1 MMKRFV
7 LTVLLLASPM
17 LLAQELTQYTA
28 VRVQKAN
35 ELAQQEQLKEAIAVL
50 KDIETSRDYDKAFV
64 ARMLAV
70 FYWQDGNTKQAIS
83 KMEYAVESGLLRD
96 EQAWVSQRML
106 ADLYL
111 NDQKFAKALKHY
123 YPLVKSVPET
133 QKAQD
138 LWLRIAQSHYQ
149 LSQWEKVVSAADQ
162 YMKVEKKRLL
172 QSLSLKLGAQLELK
186 RWSAAIPTLEQ
197 MITIQPDKLS
207 WWRQLVGL
215 QMRIGKDKEAL
226 DTLALAKLNDLP
238 LSQSDRRMLAQM
250 YAKRGIPEKAAIE
263 ISELDE
269 ADTDVQLLSEQATYW
284 QLAKEW
290 DKSLS
295 IWKLAAKKD
304 AKYHWSV
311 AQLMVQQGYYKD
323 SLSVLD
329 KVKGRDADVALA
341 KTRALY
347 KLNQLDK
354 ALVQAKRANN
364 IEPSS
369 QAKSWIKYLSQLREV
384 SQQQQQTTG

>member
-1 MMKRFV
+1 MMKR
-7 LTVLLLASPM
+7 LALIALLLASP
-17 LLAQELTQYTA
+17 LTAAQELTQYTA

-35 ELAQQEQLKEAIAVL
+35 ELAQEEQLKEAITLL
-50 KDIETSRDYDKAFV
+50 KEIDTSRDYDKAFV

-70 FYWQDGNTKQAIS
+70 FYWQNGNTKQAIS

-96 EQAWVSQRML
+96 EQAWISRRML

-111 NDQKFAKALKHY
+111 NDQQFAKALKHY
-123 YPLVKSVPET
+123 YQLVKSVPEI

-149 LSQWEKVVSAADQ
+149 LEQWDKVVPAVDK
-162 YMKVEKKRLL
+162 YLKVEKKEIL
-172 QSLSLKLGAQLELK
+172 QPLSLKLGAQLELK
-186 RWSAAIPTLEQ
+186 RWSAAIPTLELL
-197 MITIQPDKLS
+197 ISIQPEKLS

-215 QMRIGKDKEAL
+215 QMKVGKDKEAL
-226 DTLALAKLNDLP
+226 DTLALAKINGLP

-250 YAKRGIPEKAAIE
+250 YAKRGIPERAAIE

-269 ADTDVQLLSEQATYW
+269 AQTDVQLLSEQATYW

-295 IWKLAAKKD
+295 IWKLAAEKD
-304 AKYHWSV
+304 AKYNWSV

-329 KVKGRDADVALA
+329 KVKGREADVALA

-347 KLNQLDK
+347 KLNLLEK

-369 QAKSWIKYLSQLREV
+369 QAKSWIKYLSQLRAAA
-384 SQQQQQTTG
+384 QQTTG

>member
-1 MMKRFV
+1 MMKR
-7 LTVLLLASPM
+7 LALIALLLASPITA
-17 LLAQELTQYTA
+17 AQELTQYTA

-35 ELAQQEQLKEAIAVL
+35 ELAQEEQLKEAITLL
-50 KDIETSRDYDKAFV
+50 KEIDTSRDYDKAFV

-96 EQAWVSQRML
+96 EQAWISQRML

-111 NDQKFAKALKHY
+111 NDQQFAKALKHY
-123 YPLVKSVPET
+123 YQLVKSVPET

-149 LSQWEKVVSAADQ
+149 LEQWDKVVPAVDK
-162 YMKVEKKRLL
+162 YLKVEKKEIL
-172 QSLSLKLGAQLELK
+172 QPLSLKLGAQLELK
-186 RWSAAIPTLEQ
+186 RWSAAIPTLELL
-197 MITIQPDKLS
+197 ISIQPEKLS

-215 QMRIGKDKEAL
+215 QMKVGKDKEAL
-226 DTLALAKLNDLP
+226 DNLALAKINGLP

-250 YAKRGIPEKAAIE
+250 YAKRGIPERAAIE
-263 ISELDE
+263 ISELDG
-269 ADTDVQLLSEQATYW
+269 AQTDVQLLSEQATYW

-295 IWKLAAKKD
+295 IWKLAAEKD
-304 AKYHWSV
+304 AKYNWSV

-329 KVKGRDADVALA
+329 KVKGREADVALA

-347 KLNQLDK
+347 KLNLLEK

-369 QAKSWIKYLSQLREV
+369 QAKSWIKYLSQLRAAAQEA
-384 SQQQQQTTG
+384 TG

>member
-1 MMKRFV
+1 MMKR
-7 LTVLLLASPM
+7 LALIALLLASPITA
-17 LLAQELTQYTA
+17 AQELTQYTA

-35 ELAQQEQLKEAIAVL
+35 ELAQEEQLKEAITLL
-50 KDIETSRDYDKAFV
+50 KEIDTSRDYDKAFV

-96 EQAWVSQRML
+96 EQAWISQRML

-111 NDQKFAKALKHY
+111 NDQQFAKALKHY
-123 YPLVKSVPET
+123 YQLVKSVPET

-149 LSQWEKVVSAADQ
+149 LEQWDKVVPAVDK
-162 YMKVEKKRLL
+162 YLKVEKKEIL
-172 QSLSLKLGAQLELK
+172 QPLSLKLGAQLELK
-186 RWSAAIPTLEQ
+186 HWSAAIPTLELL
-197 MITIQPDKLS
+197 ISIQPEKLS

-215 QMRIGKDKEAL
+215 QMKVGKDKEAL
-226 DTLALAKLNDLP
+226 DTLALAKINGLP

-250 YAKRGIPEKAAIE
+250 YAKRGIPERAAIE
-263 ISELDE
+263 ISELDG
-269 ADTDVQLLSEQATYW
+269 AQTDVQLLSEQATYW

-295 IWKLAAKKD
+295 IWKLAAEKD
-304 AKYHWSV
+304 AKYNWSV

-329 KVKGRDADVALA
+329 KVKGREADVALA

-347 KLNQLDK
+347 KLNLLEK

-369 QAKSWIKYLSQLREV
+369 QAKSWIKYLSLLRAAAQEA
-384 SQQQQQTTG
+384 TG

>member
-1 MMKRFV
+1 MMKR
-7 LTVLLLASPM
+7 LALIALLLASPITA
-17 LLAQELTQYTA
+17 AQELTQYTA

-35 ELAQQEQLKEAIAVL
+35 ELAQEEQLKEAITLL
-50 KDIETSRDYDKAFV
+50 KEIDTSRDYDKAFV

-96 EQAWVSQRML
+96 EQAWISQRML

-111 NDQKFAKALKHY
+111 NDQQFAKALKHY
-123 YPLVKSVPET
+123 YQLVKSVPET

-149 LSQWEKVVSAADQ
+149 LEQWDKVVPAVDK
-162 YMKVEKKRLL
+162 YLKVEKKEIL
-172 QSLSLKLGAQLELK
+172 QPLSLKLGAQLELK
-186 RWSAAIPTLEQ
+186 HWSAAIPTLELL
-197 MITIQPDKLS
+197 ISIQPEKLS

-215 QMRIGKDKEAL
+215 QMKVGKNKEAL
-226 DTLALAKLNDLP
+226 DTLALAKINGLP

-250 YAKRGIPEKAAIE
+250 YAKRGIPERAAIE
-263 ISELDE
+263 ISELDG
-269 ADTDVQLLSEQATYW
+269 AQTDVQLLSEQATYW

-295 IWKLAAKKD
+295 IWKLAAEKD
-304 AKYHWSV
+304 AKYNWSV

-329 KVKGRDADVALA
+329 KVKGREADVALA

-347 KLNQLDK
+347 KLNLFEK
-354 ALVQAKRANN
+354 ALVQAKKANN

-369 QAKSWIKYLSQLREV
+369 QAKSWIKYLSQLRAAAQEA
-384 SQQQQQTTG
+384 TG

>member
-1 MMKRFV
+1 MMKR
-7 LTVLLLASPM
+7 LALIALLLASP
-17 LLAQELTQYTA
+17 LTAAQELTQYTA

-35 ELAQQEQLKEAIAVL
+35 ELAQKEQLKEAITLL
-50 KDIETSRDYDKAFV
+50 KEIDTSRDYDKAFV

-96 EQAWVSQRML
+96 EQAWISQRML

-111 NDQKFAKALKHY
+111 NDQQFAKALKHY
-123 YPLVKSVPET
+123 YQLVKSVPET

-149 LSQWEKVVSAADQ
+149 LEQWDKVVPAVDK
-162 YMKVEKKRLL
+162 YLKVEEKEIL
-172 QSLSLKLGAQLELK
+172 QPLSLKLGAQLELK
-186 RWSAAIPTLEQ
+186 RWSRAIPTLELL
-197 MITIQPDKLS
+197 IGIQPEKLS

-215 QMRIGKDKEAL
+215 QMKVGKDKEAL
-226 DTLALAKLNDLP
+226 DTLALAKINGLP

-250 YAKRGIPEKAAIE
+250 YAKRGIPERAAIE

-269 ADTDVQLLSEQATYW
+269 AQTDVQLLSEQATYW

-304 AKYHWSV
+304 AKYNWSV

-347 KLNQLDK
+347 KLNLLEK

-364 IEPSS
+364 IEPSN
-369 QAKSWIKYLSQLREV
+369 QAKSWIKYLSQLRAAA
-384 SQQQQQTTG
+384 QQTTG

>member
-1 MMKRFV
+1 MMKR
-7 LTVLLLASPM
+7 LALIALLLASP
-17 LLAQELTQYTA
+17 LTVAQELTQYTA

-35 ELAQQEQLKEAIAVL
+35 ELAQEEQLKEAIALL
-50 KDIETSRDYDKAFV
+50 KEIDTSRDYDKAFV

-96 EQAWVSQRML
+96 EQAWISQRML

-111 NDQKFAKALKHY
+111 NDQQFAKALKHY
-123 YPLVKSVPET
+123 YQLVKSVPET

-149 LSQWEKVVSAADQ
+149 LEQWDKVVPAVDK
-162 YMKVEKKRLL
+162 YLKVEKKEIL
-172 QSLSLKLGAQLELK
+172 QPLSLKLGAQLELK
-186 RWSAAIPTLEQ
+186 RWSAAIPTLELL
-197 MITIQPDKLS
+197 ISIQPEKLS

-215 QMRIGKDKEAL
+215 QMKVGKDKEAL
-226 DTLALAKLNDLP
+226 DTLALAKINGLP

-250 YAKRGIPEKAAIE
+250 YAKRGIPERAAIE

-269 ADTDVQLLSEQATYW
+269 AQTDVQLLSEQATYW

-304 AKYHWSV
+304 AKYNWSV

-347 KLNQLDK
+347 KLNLLEK

-369 QAKSWIKYLSQLREV
+369 QAKSWIKYLSQLRAAA
-384 SQQQQQTTG
+384 QQTTG

>member
-1 MMKRFV
+1 MMKR
-7 LTVLLLASPM
+7 LALIALLLASP
-17 LLAQELTQYTA
+17 LTAAQELTQYTA

-35 ELAQQEQLKEAIAVL
+35 ELAQEEQLKEAITLL
-50 KDIETSRDYDKAFV
+50 KEIDTSRDYDKAFV

-70 FYWQDGNTKQAIS
+70 FYWQDGNTKQAIL

-96 EQAWVSQRML
+96 EQAWISQRML

-111 NDQKFAKALKHY
+111 NDQQFAKALKHY
-123 YPLVKSVPET
+123 YQLVRSVPET

-149 LSQWEKVVSAADQ
+149 LEQWDKVVPAVDK
-162 YMKVEKKRLL
+162 YLKVEKKEIL
-172 QSLSLKLGAQLELK
+172 QPLSLKLGAQLELK
-186 RWSAAIPTLEQ
+186 RWSAAIPTLELL
-197 MITIQPDKLS
+197 ISIQPEKLS

-215 QMRIGKDKEAL
+215 QMKVGKDKEAL
-226 DTLALAKLNDLP
+226 DTLALAKINGLP

-250 YAKRGIPEKAAIE
+250 YAKRGIPERAAIE
-263 ISELDE
+263 ISELDG
-269 ADTDVQLLSEQATYW
+269 AQTDVQLLSEQATYW

-295 IWKLAAKKD
+295 IWKLAAEKD
-304 AKYHWSV
+304 AKYNWSV

-329 KVKGRDADVALA
+329 KVKGREADVALA

-347 KLNQLDK
+347 KLNLLEK

-369 QAKSWIKYLSQLREV
+369 QAKSWIKYLSQLRAAAQEA
-384 SQQQQQTTG
+384 TG

>member
-1 MMKRFV
+1 MMKR
-7 LTVLLLASPM
+7 LALIALLLASP
-17 LLAQELTQYTA
+17 LTAAQELTQYTA

-35 ELAQQEQLKEAIAVL
+35 ELAQEEQLKEAITLL
-50 KDIETSRDYDKAFV
+50 KEIDTSRGYDKAFV

-70 FYWQDGNTKQAIS
+70 FYWQDGNTKQAIL

-96 EQAWVSQRML
+96 EQAWISQRML

-111 NDQKFAKALKHY
+111 NDQQFAKALKHY
-123 YPLVKSVPET
+123 YQLVKSVPET

-149 LSQWEKVVSAADQ
+149 LEQWDKVVPAVDK
-162 YMKVEKKRLL
+162 YLKVEKKEIL
-172 QSLSLKLGAQLELK
+172 QPLSLKLGAQLELK
-186 RWSAAIPTLEQ
+186 RWSAAIPTLELL
-197 MITIQPDKLS
+197 ISIQPEKLS

-215 QMRIGKDKEAL
+215 QMKVGKDKEAL
-226 DTLALAKLNDLP
+226 DTLALAKINGLP

-250 YAKRGIPEKAAIE
+250 YAKRGIPERAAIE
-263 ISELDE
+263 ISELDD
-269 ADTDVQLLSEQATYW
+269 AQTDVQLLSEQATYW

-304 AKYHWSV
+304 AKYNWSV

-329 KVKGRDADVALA
+329 KVKGREADVALA

-347 KLNQLDK
+347 KLNLLEK

-369 QAKSWIKYLSQLREV
+369 QAKSWIKYLSQLRAAAQEA
-384 SQQQQQTTG
+384 TG

>member
-1 MMKRFV
+1 MMKR
-7 LTVLLLASPM
+7 LALIALLLASPITA
-17 LLAQELTQYTA
+17 AQELTQYTA

-35 ELAQQEQLKEAIAVL
+35 ELAQEEQLKEAITLL
-50 KDIETSRDYDKAFV
+50 KEIDTSRDYDKAFV

-70 FYWQDGNTKQAIS
+70 LYWQDGNTKQAIS

-96 EQAWVSQRML
+96 EQAWISQRML

-111 NDQKFAKALKHY
+111 NDQQFAKALKHY
-123 YPLVKSVPET
+123 YQLVKSVPET

-149 LSQWEKVVSAADQ
+149 LEQWDKVVPAVDK
-162 YMKVEKKRLL
+162 YLKVEKKEIL
-172 QSLSLKLGAQLELK
+172 QPLSLKLGAQLELK
-186 RWSAAIPTLEQ
+186 RWSAAIPTLELL
-197 MITIQPDKLS
+197 ISIQPEKLS

-215 QMRIGKDKEAL
+215 QMKVGKDKEAL
-226 DTLALAKLNDLP
+226 DTLALAKINGLP

-250 YAKRGIPEKAAIE
+250 YAKRGIPERAAIE
-263 ISELDE
+263 ISELDG
-269 ADTDVQLLSEQATYW
+269 AQTDVQLLSEQATYW

-295 IWKLAAKKD
+295 IWKLAAEKD
-304 AKYHWSV
+304 AKHNWSV

-329 KVKGRDADVALA
+329 KVKGREADVALA

-347 KLNQLDK
+347 KLNLLEK

-369 QAKSWIKYLSQLREV
+369 QAKSWIKYLSQLRAAAQEA
-384 SQQQQQTTG
+384 TG

>member
-1 MMKRFV
+1 MMKR
-7 LTVLLLASPM
+7 LALIALLLASP
-17 LLAQELTQYTA
+17 LTAAQELTQYTA

-35 ELAQQEQLKEAIAVL
+35 ELAQEEQLKEAITLL
-50 KDIETSRDYDKAFV
+50 KEIDTSRDYDKAFV

-96 EQAWVSQRML
+96 EQAWISQRML

-111 NDQKFAKALKHY
+111 NDQQFAKAVKHY
-123 YPLVKSVPET
+123 YQLVKSVPET

-149 LSQWEKVVSAADQ
+149 LEQWDKVVPAVDK
-162 YMKVEKKRLL
+162 YLKVEKKQIL
-172 QSLSLKLGAQLELK
+172 QPLSLKLGAQLELK
-186 RWSAAIPTLEQ
+186 RWSAAIPTLELL
-197 MITIQPDKLS
+197 ISIQPEKLS

-215 QMRIGKDKEAL
+215 QMKVGKDKEAL
-226 DTLALAKLNDLP
+226 DTLALAKNHGLP

-250 YAKRGIPEKAAIE
+250 YAKRGIPERAAIE

-269 ADTDVQLLSEQATYW
+269 AQTDVQLLSEQATYW

-304 AKYHWSV
+304 AKYNWSV

-347 KLNQLDK
+347 KLNLLEK

-369 QAKSWIKYLSQLREV
+369 QAKSWIKYLSQLRAAA
-384 SQQQQQTTG
+384 QQTTG

>member
-1 MMKRFV
+1 MMKR
-7 LTVLLLASPM
+7 LALIALLLASPITA
-17 LLAQELTQYTA
+17 AQELTQYTA

-35 ELAQQEQLKEAIAVL
+35 ELAQEEQLKEAITLL
-50 KDIETSRDYDKAFV
+50 KEIDTSRDYDKAFV

-83 KMEYAVESGLLRD
+83 KMEYAVEGGLLRD
-96 EQAWVSQRML
+96 EQAWISQRML

-111 NDQKFAKALKHY
+111 NDQQFAKALKHY
-123 YPLVKSVPET
+123 YQLVKSVPET

-149 LSQWEKVVSAADQ
+149 LEQWDKVVPAVDK
-162 YMKVEKKRLL
+162 YLKVEKKEIL
-172 QSLSLKLGAQLELK
+172 QPLSLKLGAQLELK
-186 RWSAAIPTLEQ
+186 RWSAAIPTLELL
-197 MITIQPDKLS
+197 ISIQPEKLS

-215 QMRIGKDKEAL
+215 QMKVGKDKEAL
-226 DTLALAKLNDLP
+226 DTLALAKINGLP

-250 YAKRGIPEKAAIE
+250 YAKRGIPERAAIE
-263 ISELDE
+263 ISELDD
-269 ADTDVQLLSEQATYW
+269 AQTDVQLLSEQATYW

-304 AKYHWSV
+304 AKYNWSV

-329 KVKGRDADVALA
+329 KVKGREADVALA

-347 KLNQLDK
+347 KLNLLEK

-369 QAKSWIKYLSQLREV
+369 QAKSWIKYLSQLRAAAQEA
-384 SQQQQQTTG
+384 TG

>member
-1 MMKRFV
+1 MMKR
-7 LTVLLLASPM
+7 LALIALLLASP
-17 LLAQELTQYTA
+17 LTAAQELTQYTA

-35 ELAQQEQLKEAIAVL
+35 ELAQEEQLKEAITLL
-50 KDIETSRDYDKAFV
+50 KEIDTSRDYDKAFV

-96 EQAWVSQRML
+96 EQAWISQRML

-111 NDQKFAKALKHY
+111 NDQQFAKALKHY
-123 YPLVKSVPET
+123 YQLVKSVPET

-149 LSQWEKVVSAADQ
+149 LEQWDKVVPAVDK
-162 YMKVEKKRLL
+162 YLKVEKKEIL
-172 QSLSLKLGAQLELK
+172 QPLSLKLGAQLELK
-186 RWSAAIPTLEQ
+186 RWSAAIPTLELL
-197 MITIQPDKLS
+197 ISIQPEKLS

-215 QMRIGKDKEAL
+215 QMKVGKDKEAL
-226 DTLALAKLNDLP
+226 DTLALAKINGLP

-250 YAKRGIPEKAAIE
+250 YAKRGIPERAAIE
-263 ISELDE
+263 ISELDD
-269 ADTDVQLLSEQATYW
+269 AQTDVQLLSEQATYW

-304 AKYHWSV
+304 AKYNWSV

-347 KLNQLDK
+347 KLNLLEK

-369 QAKSWIKYLSQLREV
+369 QAKSWIKYLSQLRAAA
-384 SQQQQQTTG
+384 QQTTG

>member
-111 NDQKFAKALKHY
+111 NDQKFAKALEHY

-384 SQQQQQTTG
+384 SQQQQTTG

>member
-1 MMKRFV
+1 MMKR
-7 LTVLLLASPM
+7 LALIALLLASP
-17 LLAQELTQYTA
+17 LTAAQELTQYTA

-35 ELAQQEQLKEAIAVL
+35 ELAQEEQLKEAITLL
-50 KDIETSRDYDKAFV
+50 KEIDTSRDYDKAFV

-83 KMEYAVESGLLRD
+83 KMEYAVESGSLRD
-96 EQAWVSQRML
+96 EQAWISQRML

-111 NDQKFAKALKHY
+111 NDQQFAKALKHY
-123 YPLVKSVPET
+123 YQLVKSVPET

-149 LSQWEKVVSAADQ
+149 LEQWDKVVPAVDK
-162 YMKVEKKRLL
+162 YLKVEKKEIL
-172 QSLSLKLGAQLELK
+172 QPLSIKLGAQLELK
-186 RWSAAIPTLEQ
+186 RWSEAIPTLELL
-197 MITIQPDKLS
+197 ISIQPEKLS

-215 QMRIGKDKEAL
+215 QMKVGKDKEAL
-226 DTLALAKLNDLP
+226 DTLALAKINGLP

-250 YAKRGIPEKAAIE
+250 YAKRGIPERAAIE
-263 ISELDE
+263 ISELDD
-269 ADTDVQLLSEQATYW
+269 AQTDVQLLSEQATYW

-295 IWKLAAKKD
+295 TWKLAAKKD
-304 AKYHWSV
+304 AKYNWSV

-347 KLNQLDK
+347 KLNLLEK

-369 QAKSWIKYLSQLREV
+369 QAKSWIKYLSQLRAAA
-384 SQQQQQTTG
+384 QQTTG

>member
-1 MMKRFV
+1 MMKR
-7 LTVLLLASPM
+7 LALIALLLASPITA
-17 LLAQELTQYTA
+17 AQELTQYTA

-35 ELAQQEQLKEAIAVL
+35 ELAQEEQLKEAITLL
-50 KDIETSRDYDKAFV
+50 KEIDTSRDYDKAFV

-96 EQAWVSQRML
+96 EQAWISQRML

-111 NDQKFAKALKHY
+111 NDQQFAKALKHY
-123 YPLVKSVPET
+123 YQLVKSVPET

-149 LSQWEKVVSAADQ
+149 LEQWDKVVPAVDK
-162 YMKVEKKRLL
+162 YLKVEKKEIL
-172 QSLSLKLGAQLELK
+172 QPLSLKLGAQLELK
-186 RWSAAIPTLEQ
+186 RWSAAIPTLELL
-197 MITIQPDKLS
+197 ISIQPEKLS

-215 QMRIGKDKEAL
+215 QMKVGKDKEAL
-226 DTLALAKLNDLP
+226 DTLALAKINGLP

-250 YAKRGIPEKAAIE
+250 YAKRGIPERAAIE
-263 ISELDE
+263 ISKLDD
-269 ADTDVQLLSEQATYW
+269 AQTDVQLLSEQATYW

-295 IWKLAAKKD
+295 IWKLAAEKD
-304 AKYHWSV
+304 AKYNWSV

-329 KVKGRDADVALA
+329 KVKGREADVALA

-347 KLNQLDK
+347 KLNQLEK

-369 QAKSWIKYLSQLREV
+369 QAKSWIKYLSQLRAAA
-384 SQQQQQTTG
+384 QQTTG

>member
-1 MMKRFV
+1 MMKR
-7 LTVLLLASPM
+7 LALIALLLASPSTA
-17 LLAQELTQYTA
+17 AQELTQYTA

-35 ELAQQEQLKEAIAVL
+35 ELAQEEQLKEAITLL
-50 KDIETSRDYDKAFV
+50 KEIDTSRDYDKAFV

-70 FYWQDGNTKQAIS
+70 FYWQDGNTKQAIL

-96 EQAWVSQRML
+96 EQAWISQRML

-111 NDQKFAKALKHY
+111 NDQQFAKALKHY
-123 YPLVKSVPET
+123 YQLVKSVPET

-149 LSQWEKVVSAADQ
+149 LEQWDKVVPAVDK
-162 YMKVEKKRLL
+162 YLKVEKKEIL
-172 QSLSLKLGAQLELK
+172 QPLSLKLGAQLELK
-186 RWSAAIPTLEQ
+186 RWSAAIPTLELL
-197 MITIQPDKLS
+197 ISIQPEKLS

-215 QMRIGKDKEAL
+215 QMKVGKDKEAL
-226 DTLALAKLNDLP
+226 DTLALAKINGLP

-250 YAKRGIPEKAAIE
+250 YAKRGIPERAAIE
-263 ISELDE
+263 ISELDG
-269 ADTDVQLLSEQATYW
+269 AQTDVQLLSEQATYW

-295 IWKLAAKKD
+295 IWKLAAEKD
-304 AKYHWSV
+304 AKYNWSV

-347 KLNQLDK
+347 KLNLLEK

-369 QAKSWIKYLSQLREV
+369 QAKSWIKYLSQLRAV
-384 SQQQQQTTG
+384 AQQTTG

>member
-1 MMKRFV
+1 MMKR
-7 LTVLLLASPM
+7 LALIALLLASP
-17 LLAQELTQYTA
+17 LTAAQELTQYTA

-35 ELAQQEQLKEAIAVL
+35 ELAQEEQLKEAITLL
-50 KDIETSRDYDKAFV
+50 KEIDTSRDYDKAFV

-70 FYWQDGNTKQAIS
+70 FYWQDGNTKQAIL

-96 EQAWVSQRML
+96 EQAWISQRML

-111 NDQKFAKALKHY
+111 NDQQFAKALKHY
-123 YPLVKSVPET
+123 YQLVKLVPET

-149 LSQWEKVVSAADQ
+149 LEQWDKVVPAVDK
-162 YMKVEKKRLL
+162 YLKVEKKEIL
-172 QSLSLKLGAQLELK
+172 QPLSLKLGAQLELK
-186 RWSAAIPTLEQ
+186 RWSAAIPTLELL
-197 MITIQPDKLS
+197 ISIQPEKLS

-215 QMRIGKDKEAL
+215 QMKVGKDKEAL
-226 DTLALAKLNDLP
+226 DTLALAKINGLP

-250 YAKRGIPEKAAIE
+250 YAKRGIPERAAIE
-263 ISELDE
+263 ISELDD
-269 ADTDVQLLSEQATYW
+269 AQTDVQLLSEQATYW

-295 IWKLAAKKD
+295 IWKLAAEKD
-304 AKYHWSV
+304 AKYNWSV

-329 KVKGRDADVALA
+329 KVKGREADVALA

-347 KLNQLDK
+347 KLNLLEK

-369 QAKSWIKYLSQLREV
+369 QAKSWIKYLSQLRAAAQEA
-384 SQQQQQTTG
+384 TG

>member
-1 MMKRFV
+1 MMKR
-7 LTVLLLASPM
+7 LALIALLLASP
-17 LLAQELTQYTA
+17 LTAAQELTQYTA

-35 ELAQQEQLKEAIAVL
+35 ELAQEEQLKEAIALL
-50 KDIETSRDYDKAFV
+50 KETDTSRDYDKAFV

-96 EQAWVSQRML
+96 EQAWISQRML

-111 NDQKFAKALKHY
+111 NDQQFAKALKHY
-123 YPLVKSVPET
+123 YQLVKSVPET

-149 LSQWEKVVSAADQ
+149 LEQWDKVVPAIDK
-162 YMKVEKKRLL
+162 YLKVEKKEIL
-172 QSLSLKLGAQLELK
+172 QPLSLKLGAQLELK
-186 RWSAAIPTLEQ
+186 RWSAAIPTLELL
-197 MITIQPDKLS
+197 IGIQPEKLS

-215 QMRIGKDKEAL
+215 QMKVGKDKEAL
-226 DTLALAKLNDLP
+226 DTLALAKINGLP

-250 YAKRGIPEKAAIE
+250 YAKRGIPERAAIE
-263 ISELDE
+263 ISELDD
-269 ADTDVQLLSEQATYW
+269 AQTDVQLLSEQATYW

-304 AKYHWSV
+304 AKYNWSV

-329 KVKGRDADVALA
+329 KVKGREADVALA

-347 KLNQLDK
+347 KLNLLEK

-369 QAKSWIKYLSQLREV
+369 QAKSWIKYLSQLRAAAQEA
-384 SQQQQQTTG
+384 TG

>member
-1 MMKRFV
+1 MMKR
-7 LTVLLLASPM
+7 LALIALLLASP
-17 LLAQELTQYTA
+17 LTAAQELTQYTA

-35 ELAQQEQLKEAIAVL
+35 ELAQEEQLKEAITLL
-50 KDIETSRDYDKAFV
+50 KEIDTSRDYDKAFV

-96 EQAWVSQRML
+96 EQAWISQRML

-111 NDQKFAKALKHY
+111 NDQQFAKALKHY
-123 YPLVKSVPET
+123 YQLVKSVPET

-149 LSQWEKVVSAADQ
+149 LEQWDKVVPAVDK
-162 YMKVEKKRLL
+162 YLKVEKKEIL
-172 QSLSLKLGAQLELK
+172 QPLSLKLGAQLELK
-186 RWSAAIPTLEQ
+186 RWSAAIPTLELL
-197 MITIQPDKLS
+197 ISIQPEKLS

-215 QMRIGKDKEAL
+215 QMKVGKDKEAL
-226 DTLALAKLNDLP
+226 DTLALAKINGLP

-250 YAKRGIPEKAAIE
+250 YAKRGIPERAAIE
-263 ISELDE
+263 ISELDD
-269 ADTDVQLLSEQATYW
+269 AQTDVQLLSEQATYW

-304 AKYHWSV
+304 AKYNWSV

-329 KVKGRDADVALA
+329 KVKGREADVALA

-347 KLNQLDK
+347 KLNLLDK

-364 IEPSS
+364 IKPSS
-369 QAKSWIKYLSQLREV
+369 QAKSWIKYLSQLRAAAQEA
-384 SQQQQQTTG
+384 TG

>member
-1 MMKRFV
+1 MMKR
-7 LTVLLLASPM
+7 LALIALLLASPITA
-17 LLAQELTQYTA
+17 AQELTQYTA

-35 ELAQQEQLKEAIAVL
+35 ELAQEEQLKEAITLL
-50 KDIETSRDYDKAFV
+50 KEIDTSRDYDKAFV

-83 KMEYAVESGLLRD
+83 KMEYAIESGLLRD
-96 EQAWVSQRML
+96 EQAWISQRML

-111 NDQKFAKALKHY
+111 NDQQFAKALKHY
-123 YPLVKSVPET
+123 YQLVKSVPET

-149 LSQWEKVVSAADQ
+149 LEQWDKVVPAVDK
-162 YMKVEKKRLL
+162 YLKVEKKEIL
-172 QSLSLKLGAQLELK
+172 QPLSLKLGAQLELK
-186 RWSAAIPTLEQ
+186 RWSAAIPTLELL
-197 MITIQPDKLS
+197 ISIQPEKLS

-215 QMRIGKDKEAL
+215 QMKVGKDKEAL
-226 DTLALAKLNDLP
+226 DTLALAKINGLP

-250 YAKRGIPEKAAIE
+250 YAKRGIPERAAIE

-269 ADTDVQLLSEQATYW
+269 AQTDVQLLSEQATYW

-295 IWKLAAKKD
+295 IWKLAAEKD
-304 AKYHWSV
+304 AKYNWSV

-329 KVKGRDADVALA
+329 KVKGREADVALA

-347 KLNQLDK
+347 KLNLLEK

-369 QAKSWIKYLSQLREV
+369 QAKSWIKYLSQLRAAAQEA
-384 SQQQQQTTG
+384 TG

>member
-1 MMKRFV
+1 MMKR
-7 LTVLLLASPM
+7 LALIALLLASPITA
-17 LLAQELTQYTA
+17 AQELTQYTA

-35 ELAQQEQLKEAIAVL
+35 ELAQEEQLKEAITLL
-50 KDIETSRDYDKAFV
+50 KEIDTSRDYDKAFV

-70 FYWQDGNTKQAIS
+70 FYWQDGNTKKAIS

-96 EQAWVSQRML
+96 EQAWISQRML

-111 NDQKFAKALKHY
+111 NDQQFSKALKHY
-123 YPLVKSVPET
+123 YQLVKSVPET

-149 LSQWEKVVSAADQ
+149 LEQWDKVVPAVDK
-162 YMKVEKKRLL
+162 YLKVEKKEIL
-172 QSLSLKLGAQLELK
+172 QPLSLKLGAQLELK
-186 RWSAAIPTLEQ
+186 RWSAAIPTLELL
-197 MITIQPDKLS
+197 ISIQPEKLS

-215 QMRIGKDKEAL
+215 QMKVGKDKEAL
-226 DTLALAKLNDLP
+226 DTLALAKINGLP

-263 ISELDE
+263 ISELDD
-269 ADTDVQLLSEQATYW
+269 AQTDVQLLSEQATYW

-295 IWKLAAKKD
+295 IWKLAAEKD
-304 AKYHWSV
+304 AKYNWSV

-329 KVKGRDADVALA
+329 KVKGREADVALA

-347 KLNQLDK
+347 KLNLLEK

-369 QAKSWIKYLSQLREV
+369 QAKSWIKYLSQLRAAAQEA
-384 SQQQQQTTG
+384 TG

>member
-1 MMKRFV
+1 MMKR
-7 LTVLLLASPM
+7 LALIALLLASP
-17 LLAQELTQYTA
+17 LTAAQELTQYTA

-35 ELAQQEQLKEAIAVL
+35 ELAQEEQLKEAITLL
-50 KDIETSRDYDKAFV
+50 KEIDTSRDYDKAFV

-70 FYWQDGNTKQAIS
+70 FYWQDGNTKQAIL

-96 EQAWVSQRML
+96 EQAWLSQRML

-111 NDQKFAKALKHY
+111 NDQQFAKALKHY
-123 YPLVKSVPET
+123 YQLVKSVPET

-149 LSQWEKVVSAADQ
+149 LEQWDKVVPAVDK
-162 YMKVEKKRLL
+162 YLKVEKKEIL
-172 QSLSLKLGAQLELK
+172 QPLSLKLGAQLELK
-186 RWSAAIPTLEQ
+186 RWSAAIPTLELL
-197 MITIQPDKLS
+197 ISIQPEKLS

-215 QMRIGKDKEAL
+215 QMKVGKDKEAL
-226 DTLALAKLNDLP
+226 DTLALAKINGLP

-250 YAKRGIPEKAAIE
+250 YAKRGIPERAAIE
-263 ISELDE
+263 ISELDD
-269 ADTDVQLLSEQATYW
+269 AQTDVQLLSEQATYW

-304 AKYHWSV
+304 AKYNWSV

-329 KVKGRDADVALA
+329 KVKGREADVALA

-347 KLNQLDK
+347 KLNLLEK

-369 QAKSWIKYLSQLREV
+369 QAKSWIKYLSQLRAV
-384 SQQQQQTTG
+384 AQQTTG

>member
-1 MMKRFV
+1 MMKR
-7 LTVLLLASPM
+7 LALIALLLASP
-17 LLAQELTQYTA
+17 LTAAQELTQYTA

-35 ELAQQEQLKEAIAVL
+35 ELAQEEQLKEAITLL
-50 KDIETSRDYDKAFV
+50 KEIDTSRDYDKAFV

-96 EQAWVSQRML
+96 EQAWISQRML

-111 NDQKFAKALKHY
+111 NDQQFAKALKHY
-123 YPLVKSVPET
+123 YQLVKSVPET

-149 LSQWEKVVSAADQ
+149 LEQWDKVVPAVDK
-162 YMKVEKKRLL
+162 YLKVEKKEIL
-172 QSLSLKLGAQLELK
+172 QPLSLKLGAQLELK
-186 RWSAAIPTLEQ
+186 RWSAAIPTLELL
-197 MITIQPDKLS
+197 ISIQPEKLS

-215 QMRIGKDKEAL
+215 QMKVGKDKEAL
-226 DTLALAKLNDLP
+226 DTLALAKINGLP

-250 YAKRGIPEKAAIE
+250 YAKRGIPERAAIE
-263 ISELDE
+263 ISELDD
-269 ADTDVQLLSEQATYW
+269 AQTDVQLLSEQATYW

-304 AKYHWSV
+304 AKYNWSV

-329 KVKGRDADVALA
+329 KVKGREADVALA

-347 KLNQLDK
+347 KLNLLEK

-369 QAKSWIKYLSQLREV
+369 QAKSWIKYLSQLRAAAQEA
-384 SQQQQQTTG
+384 TG

>member
-1 MMKRFV
+1 MMKR
-7 LTVLLLASPM
+7 LALIALLLASP
-17 LLAQELTQYTA
+17 LTAAQELTQYTA

-35 ELAQQEQLKEAIAVL
+35 ELAQEEQLKEAIALL
-50 KDIETSRDYDKAFV
+50 KEIDTSRDYDKAFV

-96 EQAWVSQRML
+96 EQAWISQRML

-111 NDQKFAKALKHY
+111 NDQQFAKALKHY
-123 YPLVKSVPET
+123 YQLVKSVPET

-149 LSQWEKVVSAADQ
+149 LEQWDKVVPAVDK
-162 YMKVEKKRLL
+162 YLKVEKKEIL
-172 QSLSLKLGAQLELK
+172 QPLSLKLGAQLELK
-186 RWSAAIPTLEQ
+186 RWSAAIPTLELL
-197 MITIQPDKLS
+197 ISIQPEKLS

-215 QMRIGKDKEAL
+215 QMKVGKDKEAL
-226 DTLALAKLNDLP
+226 DTLALAKINGLP

-250 YAKRGIPEKAAIE
+250 YAKRGIPERAAIE
-263 ISELDE
+263 ISELDD
-269 ADTDVQLLSEQATYW
+269 AQTDVQLLSEQATYW

-304 AKYHWSV
+304 AKYNWSV

-347 KLNQLDK
+347 KLNLLEK

-369 QAKSWIKYLSQLREV
+369 QAKSWIKYLSQLRAAA
-384 SQQQQQTTG
+384 QQTTG

>member
-1 MMKRFV
+1 MMKR
-7 LTVLLLASPM
+7 LALIALLLASP
-17 LLAQELTQYTA
+17 LTAAQELTQYTA

-35 ELAQQEQLKEAIAVL
+35 ELAQEEQLKEAITLL
-50 KDIETSRDYDKAFV
+50 KEIDTSRDYDKAFV

-96 EQAWVSQRML
+96 EQAWISQRML

-111 NDQKFAKALKHY
+111 NDQQFAKALKHY
-123 YPLVKSVPET
+123 YQLVKSVPET

-149 LSQWEKVVSAADQ
+149 LEQWDKVVPAVDK
-162 YMKVEKKRLL
+162 YLKVEKKEVL
-172 QSLSLKLGAQLELK
+172 QPLSLKLGAQLELK
-186 RWSAAIPTLEQ
+186 RWSAAIPTLELL
-197 MITIQPDKLS
+197 ISIQPEKLS

-215 QMRIGKDKEAL
+215 QMKVGKDKEAL
-226 DTLALAKLNDLP
+226 DTLALAKINGLP

-250 YAKRGIPEKAAIE
+250 YAKRGIPERAAIE
-263 ISELDE
+263 ISELDD
-269 ADTDVQLLSEQATYW
+269 AQTDVQLLSEQATYW

-304 AKYHWSV
+304 AKYNWSV

-329 KVKGRDADVALA
+329 KVKGREADVALA

-347 KLNQLDK
+347 KLNLLEK
-354 ALVQAKRANN
+354 ALVQAKKANN

-369 QAKSWIKYLSQLREV
+369 QAKSWIKYLSQLRAAAQEA
-384 SQQQQQTTG
+384 TG

>member
-1 MMKRFV
+1 MMKRLV
-7 LTVLLLASPM
+7 LIALLLASPSA
-17 LLAQELTQYTA
+17 LAQALTQYTA

-35 ELAQQEQLKEAIAVL
+35 ELAQGEQLKEAITLL
-50 KDIETSRDYDKAFV
+50 KEIDTSRAYDKAFI

-70 FYWQDGNTKQAIS
+70 FYWQDGNIKQAIS

-96 EQAWVSQRML
+96 EQAWISQRML

-111 NDQKFAKALKHY
+111 NDQQFAKALKHY
-123 YPLVKSVPET
+123 YQLVKSVPET
-133 QKAQD
+133 QKAMD

-149 LSQWEKVVSAADQ
+149 LGQWEKVVPAIDK
-162 YMKVEKKRLL
+162 YLKVEKKEIL
-172 QSLSLKLGAQLELK
+172 QPLSLKLGAQLELK
-186 RWSAAIPTLEQ
+186 RWSAAIPTLELL
-197 MITIQPDKLS
+197 ISLQPEKLG
-207 WWRQLVGL
+207 WWRQLVSL
-215 QMRIGKDKEAL
+215 QMKVGRDKEAL
-226 DTLALAKLNDLP
+226 DTLALAKVNGLS
-238 LSQSDRRMLAQM
+238 LSQGDIRMLAQM
-250 YAKRGIPEKAAIE
+250 YAKRGIPERAAIE
-263 ISELDE
+263 ISELEE
-269 ADTDVQLLSEQATYW
+269 AQTDVQLLSEQATYW

-304 AKYHWSV
+304 AKYNWSV

-347 KLNQLDK
+347 KLNLLEK

-369 QAKSWIKYLSQLREV
+369 QAKSWIKYLSQLRTAA
-384 SQQQQQTTG
+384 QQTTG

>member
-1 MMKRFV
+1 MMKR
-7 LTVLLLASPM
+7 LALIALLLASPITA
-17 LLAQELTQYTA
+17 AQELTQYTA

-35 ELAQQEQLKEAIAVL
+35 ELAQEEQLKEAITLL
-50 KDIETSRDYDKAFV
+50 KEIDTSRDYDKAFV
-64 ARMLAV
+64 ARILAV

-96 EQAWVSQRML
+96 EHAWISQRML

-111 NDQKFAKALKHY
+111 NDQQFAKALKHY
-123 YPLVKSVPET
+123 YQLVKSVPEN

-149 LSQWEKVVSAADQ
+149 LEQWDKVVPAIDK
-162 YMKVEKKRLL
+162 YLKVEKKEIL
-172 QSLSLKLGAQLELK
+172 QPLSLKLGAQLELK
-186 RWSAAIPTLEQ
+186 HWSAAIPTLELL
-197 MITIQPDKLS
+197 ISIQPEKLS

-215 QMRIGKDKEAL
+215 QMKVGKDKEAL
-226 DTLALAKLNDLP
+226 DTLALAKINGLP

-250 YAKRGIPEKAAIE
+250 YAKRGIPERAAIE
-263 ISELDE
+263 ISELDD
-269 ADTDVQLLSEQATYW
+269 AQTDVQLLSEQATYW

-304 AKYHWSV
+304 AKYNWSV

-329 KVKGRDADVALA
+329 KVKGREADVALA

-347 KLNQLDK
+347 KLNLLEK

-364 IEPSS
+364 IKPSS
-369 QAKSWIKYLSQLREV
+369 QAKSWIKYLSQLRAAAQEA
-384 SQQQQQTTG
+384 TG

>member
-1 MMKRFV
+1 
-7 LTVLLLASPM
+7 
-17 LLAQELTQYTA
+17 
-28 VRVQKAN
+28 
-35 ELAQQEQLKEAIAVL
+35 
-50 KDIETSRDYDKAFV
+50 
-64 ARMLAV
+64 
-70 FYWQDGNTKQAIS
+70 
-83 KMEYAVESGLLRD
+83 MEYAVESGLLRD
-96 EQAWVSQRML
+96 EQAWISQRML

-111 NDQKFAKALKHY
+111 NDQQFAKALKHY
-123 YPLVKSVPET
+123 YQLVKSVPET

-149 LSQWEKVVSAADQ
+149 LEQWDKVVPAVDK
-162 YMKVEKKRLL
+162 YLKVEKKEIL
-172 QSLSLKLGAQLELK
+172 QPLSLKLGAQLELK
-186 RWSAAIPTLEQ
+186 HWSAAIPTLELL
-197 MITIQPDKLS
+197 ISIQPEKLS

-215 QMRIGKDKEAL
+215 QMKVGKDKEAL
-226 DTLALAKLNDLP
+226 DTLALAKINGLP

-250 YAKRGIPEKAAIE
+250 YAKRGIPERAAIE
-263 ISELDE
+263 ISELDG
-269 ADTDVQLLSEQATYW
+269 AQTDVQLLSEQATYW

-295 IWKLAAKKD
+295 IWKLAAEKD
-304 AKYHWSV
+304 AKYNWSV

-329 KVKGRDADVALA
+329 KVKGREADVALA

-347 KLNQLDK
+347 KLNLLEK

-369 QAKSWIKYLSQLREV
+369 QAKSWIKYLSQLRAAAQEA
-384 SQQQQQTTG
+384 TG

>member
-1 MMKRFV
+1 MMKR
-7 LTVLLLASPM
+7 LALIALLLASP
-17 LLAQELTQYTA
+17 LTAAQELTQYTA

-35 ELAQQEQLKEAIAVL
+35 ELAQEEQLKEAITLL
-50 KDIETSRDYDKAFV
+50 KEIDTSRDYDKAFV

-70 FYWQDGNTKQAIS
+70 FYWQDGNTKQAIL

-96 EQAWVSQRML
+96 EQAWISQRML

-111 NDQKFAKALKHY
+111 NDQQFAKALKHY
-123 YPLVKSVPET
+123 YQLVKSVPET

-149 LSQWEKVVSAADQ
+149 LEQWDKVVPAVDK
-162 YMKVEKKRLL
+162 YLKVEKKEIL
-172 QSLSLKLGAQLELK
+172 QPLSLKLGAQLELK
-186 RWSAAIPTLEQ
+186 RWSAAIPTLELL
-197 MITIQPDKLS
+197 ISIQPEKLS

-215 QMRIGKDKEAL
+215 QMKVGKDKEAL
-226 DTLALAKLNDLP
+226 DTLALAKINGLP

-250 YAKRGIPEKAAIE
+250 YAKRGIPERAAIE
-263 ISELDE
+263 ISELDG
-269 ADTDVQLLSEQATYW
+269 AQTDVQLLSEQATYW

-295 IWKLAAKKD
+295 IWKLAAEKD
-304 AKYHWSV
+304 AKYNWSV

-329 KVKGRDADVALA
+329 KVKGREADVALA

-347 KLNQLDK
+347 KLNLLEK

-369 QAKSWIKYLSQLREV
+369 QAKSWIKYLSQLRAAAQEA
-384 SQQQQQTTG
+384 TG

>member
-1 MMKRFV
+1 MMKR
-7 LTVLLLASPM
+7 LALIALLLASP
-17 LLAQELTQYTA
+17 LTAAQELTQYTA

-35 ELAQQEQLKEAIAVL
+35 ALAQEEQLKEAITLL
-50 KDIETSRDYDKAFV
+50 KEIDTSRDYDKAFV

-70 FYWQDGNTKQAIS
+70 FYWQDGNTKQAIL

-96 EQAWVSQRML
+96 EQAWISQRML

-111 NDQKFAKALKHY
+111 NDQQFSKALKHY
-123 YPLVKSVPET
+123 YQLVKSVPEN

-149 LSQWEKVVSAADQ
+149 LEQWDKVVPAIDK
-162 YMKVEKKRLL
+162 YLKVEKKEIL
-172 QSLSLKLGAQLELK
+172 QPLSLKLGAQLELK
-186 RWSAAIPTLEQ
+186 HWSAAIPTLELL
-197 MITIQPDKLS
+197 ISIQPEKLS

-215 QMRIGKDKEAL
+215 QMKVGKDKEAL
-226 DTLALAKLNDLP
+226 DTLALAKINGLP

-250 YAKRGIPEKAAIE
+250 YAKRGIPERAAIE
-263 ISELDE
+263 ISELDG
-269 ADTDVQLLSEQATYW
+269 AQTDVQLLSEQATYW

-295 IWKLAAKKD
+295 IWKLAAEKD
-304 AKYHWSV
+304 AKYNWSV

-329 KVKGRDADVALA
+329 KVKGREADVALA

-347 KLNQLDK
+347 KLNLLEK

-369 QAKSWIKYLSQLREV
+369 QAKSWIKYLSQLRAAAQEA
-384 SQQQQQTTG
+384 TG

>member
-1 MMKRFV
+1 MMKR
-7 LTVLLLASPM
+7 LALIALLLASP
-17 LLAQELTQYTA
+17 LTAAQELTQYTA

-35 ELAQQEQLKEAIAVL
+35 ELAQEEQLKEAITLL
-50 KDIETSRDYDKAFV
+50 KEIDTSRDYDKAFV

-70 FYWQDGNTKQAIS
+70 FYWQDGNTKQAIL

-96 EQAWVSQRML
+96 EQAWISQRML

-111 NDQKFAKALKHY
+111 NDQQFAKALKHY
-123 YPLVKSVPET
+123 YQLVKSVPET

-149 LSQWEKVVSAADQ
+149 LEQWDKVVPAVDK
-162 YMKVEKKRLL
+162 YLKVEKKEIL
-172 QSLSLKLGAQLELK
+172 QPLSLKLGAQLELK
-186 RWSAAIPTLEQ
+186 RWSAAIPTLELL
-197 MITIQPDKLS
+197 ISIQPEKLS

-215 QMRIGKDKEAL
+215 QMKVGKDKEAL
-226 DTLALAKLNDLP
+226 DTLALAKINGLP

-250 YAKRGIPEKAAIE
+250 YAKRGIPERAAIE
-263 ISELDE
+263 ISELDD
-269 ADTDVQLLSEQATYW
+269 AQTDVQLLSEQATYW

-304 AKYHWSV
+304 AKYNWSV

-329 KVKGRDADVALA
+329 KVKGREADVALA

-347 KLNQLDK
+347 KLNLLEK

-369 QAKSWIKYLSQLREV
+369 QAKSWIKYLSQLRAAAQEA
-384 SQQQQQTTG
+384 TG

>member
-1 MMKRFV
+1 MMKR
-7 LTVLLLASPM
+7 LALIALLLASP
-17 LLAQELTQYTA
+17 LTVAQELTQYTA

-35 ELAQQEQLKEAIAVL
+35 ELAQEEQLKEAITLL
-50 KDIETSRDYDKAFV
+50 KEIDTSRDYDKAFV

-96 EQAWVSQRML
+96 EQAWISQRML

-111 NDQKFAKALKHY
+111 NDQQFAKALKHY
-123 YPLVKSVPET
+123 YQLVKSVPET

-149 LSQWEKVVSAADQ
+149 LEQWDKVVPAVDK
-162 YMKVEKKRLL
+162 YLKVEKKEIL
-172 QSLSLKLGAQLELK
+172 QPLSLKLGAQLELK
-186 RWSAAIPTLEQ
+186 RWSAAIPTLELL
-197 MITIQPDKLS
+197 ISIQPEKLS

-215 QMRIGKDKEAL
+215 QMKVGKDKEAL
-226 DTLALAKLNDLP
+226 DTLALAKINGLP

-250 YAKRGIPEKAAIE
+250 YAKRGIPERAAIE
-263 ISELDE
+263 ISELDD
-269 ADTDVQLLSEQATYW
+269 AQTDVQLLSEQATYW

-295 IWKLAAKKD
+295 IWKLAAEKD
-304 AKYHWSV
+304 AKYNWSV

-329 KVKGRDADVALA
+329 KVKGREADVALA

-347 KLNQLDK
+347 KLNLLEK

-364 IEPSS
+364 IKPSS
-369 QAKSWIKYLSQLREV
+369 QAKSWIKYLSQLRAAAQEA
-384 SQQQQQTTG
+384 TG

>member
-1 MMKRFV
+1 MMKR
-7 LTVLLLASPM
+7 LALIALLLASP
-17 LLAQELTQYTA
+17 LTAAQELTQYTA

-35 ELAQQEQLKEAIAVL
+35 ELAQEEQLKEAIALL
-50 KDIETSRDYDKAFV
+50 KEIDTSRDYDKAFV

-96 EQAWVSQRML
+96 EQAWISQRML

-111 NDQKFAKALKHY
+111 NDQQFAKALKHY
-123 YPLVKSVPET
+123 YQLVKSVPET

-149 LSQWEKVVSAADQ
+149 LEQWDKVVPAVDK
-162 YMKVEKKRLL
+162 YLKVEKKEIL
-172 QSLSLKLGAQLELK
+172 QPLSLKLGAQLELK
-186 RWSAAIPTLEQ
+186 RWSAAIPTLELL
-197 MITIQPDKLS
+197 ISIQPEKLS

-215 QMRIGKDKEAL
+215 QMKVGKDKEAL
-226 DTLALAKLNDLP
+226 DTLALAKINGLP

-250 YAKRGIPEKAAIE
+250 YAKRGIPERAAIE
-263 ISELDE
+263 ISELDD
-269 ADTDVQLLSEQATYW
+269 AQTDVQLLSEQATYW

-304 AKYHWSV
+304 AKYNWSV

-347 KLNQLDK
+347 KLNLLEK

-369 QAKSWIKYLSQLREV
+369 QAKSWIKYLSQLRAAAQEA
-384 SQQQQQTTG
+384 TG

>member
-1 MMKRFV
+1 MMKR
-7 LTVLLLASPM
+7 LALIALLLASP
-17 LLAQELTQYTA
+17 LTAAQELTQYTA

-35 ELAQQEQLKEAIAVL
+35 ELAQEEQLKEAITLL
-50 KDIETSRDYDKAFV
+50 KEIDTSRDYDKAFV

-96 EQAWVSQRML
+96 EQAWISQRML

-111 NDQKFAKALKHY
+111 NDQQFAKALKHY
-123 YPLVKSVPET
+123 YQLVKSVPET

-149 LSQWEKVVSAADQ
+149 LEQWDKVVPAVDK
-162 YMKVEKKRLL
+162 YLKVEKKEIL
-172 QSLSLKLGAQLELK
+172 QPLSLKLGAQLELK
-186 RWSAAIPTLEQ
+186 RWSAAIPTLELL
-197 MITIQPDKLS
+197 ISIQPEKLS

-215 QMRIGKDKEAL
+215 QMKVGKDKEAL
-226 DTLALAKLNDLP
+226 DTLALAKINGLP

-250 YAKRGIPEKAAIE
+250 YAKRGIPERAAIE

-269 ADTDVQLLSEQATYW
+269 AQTDVQLLSEQATYW

-304 AKYHWSV
+304 AKYNWSV

-347 KLNQLDK
+347 KLNLLEK

-369 QAKSWIKYLSQLREV
+369 QAKSWIKYLSQLRAAA
-384 SQQQQQTTG
+384 QQTTG

>member
-1 MMKRFV
+1 MMKR
-7 LTVLLLASPM
+7 LALIALLLASPITA
-17 LLAQELTQYTA
+17 AQELTQYTA

-35 ELAQQEQLKEAIAVL
+35 ELAQEEQLKEAITLL
-50 KDIETSRDYDKAFV
+50 KEIDTSRDYDKAFV

-96 EQAWVSQRML
+96 EQAWISQRML

-111 NDQKFAKALKHY
+111 NDQQFAKALKHY
-123 YPLVKSVPET
+123 YQLVKSVPET

-149 LSQWEKVVSAADQ
+149 LEQWDKVVPAVDK
-162 YMKVEKKRLL
+162 YLKVEKKEIL
-172 QSLSLKLGAQLELK
+172 QPLSLKLGAQLELK
-186 RWSAAIPTLEQ
+186 RWSAAIPTLELL
-197 MITIQPDKLS
+197 ISIQPEKLS

-215 QMRIGKDKEAL
+215 QMKVGKDKEAL
-226 DTLALAKLNDLP
+226 DTLALAKINGLP

-250 YAKRGIPEKAAIE
+250 YAKRGIPERAAIE
-263 ISELDE
+263 ISELDG
-269 ADTDVQLLSEQATYW
+269 AQTDVQLLSEQATYW

-295 IWKLAAKKD
+295 IWKLAAEKD
-304 AKYHWSV
+304 AKYNWSV

-329 KVKGRDADVALA
+329 KVKGREADVALA

-347 KLNQLDK
+347 KLNLLEK

-369 QAKSWIKYLSQLREV
+369 QAKSWIKYLSQLRAAAQEA
-384 SQQQQQTTG
+384 TG

>member
-1 MMKRFV
+1 MMKR
-7 LTVLLLASPM
+7 LALIALLLASPITA
-17 LLAQELTQYTA
+17 AQELTQYTA
-28 VRVQKAN
+28 VRAQKAN
-35 ELAQQEQLKEAIAVL
+35 ELAQEEQLKEAITLL
-50 KDIETSRDYDKAFV
+50 KEIDTSRDYDKAFV

-96 EQAWVSQRML
+96 EQAWISQRML

-111 NDQKFAKALKHY
+111 NDQQFAKALKHY
-123 YPLVKSVPET
+123 YQLVKSVPET

-149 LSQWEKVVSAADQ
+149 LEQWDKVVPAVDK
-162 YMKVEKKRLL
+162 YLKVEKKEIL
-172 QSLSLKLGAQLELK
+172 QPLSLKLGAQLELK
-186 RWSAAIPTLEQ
+186 HWSAAIPTLELL
-197 MITIQPDKLS
+197 ISIQPEKLS

-215 QMRIGKDKEAL
+215 QMKVGKDKEAL
-226 DTLALAKLNDLP
+226 DTLALAKINGLP

-250 YAKRGIPEKAAIE
+250 YAKRGIPERAAIE
-263 ISELDE
+263 ISELDG
-269 ADTDVQLLSEQATYW
+269 AQTDVQLLSEQATYW

-295 IWKLAAKKD
+295 IWKLAAEKD
-304 AKYHWSV
+304 AKYNWSV

-329 KVKGRDADVALA
+329 KVKGREADVALA

-347 KLNQLDK
+347 KLNLLEK

-369 QAKSWIKYLSQLREV
+369 QAKSWIKYLSQLRAAAQEA
-384 SQQQQQTTG
+384 TG

>member
-1 MMKRFV
+1 MMKR
-7 LTVLLLASPM
+7 LALIALLLASPITA
-17 LLAQELTQYTA
+17 AQELTQYTA

-35 ELAQQEQLKEAIAVL
+35 ELAQEEQLKEAITLL
-50 KDIETSRDYDKAFV
+50 KEIDTSRDYDKAFV

-70 FYWQDGNTKQAIS
+70 FYWQDGNTKQAIL

-96 EQAWVSQRML
+96 EQAWISQRML

-111 NDQKFAKALKHY
+111 NDQQFAKALKHY
-123 YPLVKSVPET
+123 YQLVKSVPET

-149 LSQWEKVVSAADQ
+149 LEQWDKVVPAVDK
-162 YMKVEKKRLL
+162 YLKVEKKEIL
-172 QSLSLKLGAQLELK
+172 QPLSLKLGAQLELK
-186 RWSAAIPTLEQ
+186 RWSAAIPTLELL
-197 MITIQPDKLS
+197 ISIQPEKLS

-215 QMRIGKDKEAL
+215 QMKVGKDKEAL
-226 DTLALAKLNDLP
+226 DTLALAKINGLP

-250 YAKRGIPEKAAIE
+250 YAKRGIPERAAIE
-263 ISELDE
+263 ISELDD
-269 ADTDVQLLSEQATYW
+269 AQTDVQLLSEQATYW

-304 AKYHWSV
+304 AKYNWSV

-347 KLNQLDK
+347 KLNLLEK

-369 QAKSWIKYLSQLREV
+369 QAKSWIKYLSQLRAAAQEA
-384 SQQQQQTTG
+384 TG

>member
-1 MMKRFV
+1 MMKR
-7 LTVLLLASPM
+7 LALIALLLASP
-17 LLAQELTQYTA
+17 LTAAQELTQYTA

-35 ELAQQEQLKEAIAVL
+35 ELAQEEQLKEAITLL
-50 KDIETSRDYDKAFV
+50 KEIDTSRDYDKAFV

-96 EQAWVSQRML
+96 EQAWISQRML

-111 NDQKFAKALKHY
+111 NDQQFAKALKHY
-123 YPLVKSVPET
+123 YQLVKSVPET

-149 LSQWEKVVSAADQ
+149 LEQWDKVVPAVDK
-162 YMKVEKKRLL
+162 YLKVEKKEIL
-172 QSLSLKLGAQLELK
+172 QPLSLKLGAQLELK
-186 RWSAAIPTLEQ
+186 RWSAAIPTLELL
-197 MITIQPDKLS
+197 ISIQPEKLS

-215 QMRIGKDKEAL
+215 QMKVGKDKEAL
-226 DTLALAKLNDLP
+226 DTLALAKINGLP

-250 YAKRGIPEKAAIE
+250 YAKRGIPERAAIE
-263 ISELDE
+263 ISELDD
-269 ADTDVQLLSEQATYW
+269 AQTDVQLLSEQATYW

-295 IWKLAAKKD
+295 IWKLAAEKD
-304 AKYHWSV
+304 AKYNWSV

-329 KVKGRDADVALA
+329 KVKGREADVALA

-347 KLNQLDK
+347 KLNLLEK

-369 QAKSWIKYLSQLREV
+369 QAKSWIKYLSQLRAAAQEA
-384 SQQQQQTTG
+384 TG

>member
-1 MMKRFV
+1 MMKR
-7 LTVLLLASPM
+7 LALIALLLASPITA
-17 LLAQELTQYTA
+17 AQELTQYTA

-35 ELAQQEQLKEAIAVL
+35 ELAQEEQLKEAITLL
-50 KDIETSRDYDKAFV
+50 KEIDTSRDYDKAFV

-96 EQAWVSQRML
+96 EQAWISQRML

-111 NDQKFAKALKHY
+111 NDQQFAKALKHY
-123 YPLVKSVPET
+123 YQLVKSVPET

-149 LSQWEKVVSAADQ
+149 LEQWDKVVPAVDK
-162 YMKVEKKRLL
+162 YLKVEKKEIL
-172 QSLSLKLGAQLELK
+172 QPLSLKLGAQLELK
-186 RWSAAIPTLEQ
+186 HWSAAISTLELL
-197 MITIQPDKLS
+197 ISIQPEKLS

-215 QMRIGKDKEAL
+215 QMKVGKDKEAL
-226 DTLALAKLNDLP
+226 DTLALAKINGLP

-250 YAKRGIPEKAAIE
+250 YAKRGIPERAAIE
-263 ISELDE
+263 ISELDG
-269 ADTDVQLLSEQATYW
+269 AQTDVQLLSEQATYW

-295 IWKLAAKKD
+295 IWKLAAEKD
-304 AKYHWSV
+304 AKYNWSV

-329 KVKGRDADVALA
+329 KVKGREADVALA

-347 KLNQLDK
+347 KLNLLEK

-369 QAKSWIKYLSQLREV
+369 QAKSWIKYLSQLRAAAQEA
-384 SQQQQQTTG
+384 TG